1 MPPPPTTIKTS
12 SRPTQKAPVVS
23 YASYPPQK
31 EHYEEPVS
39 INEHPDIGESE
50 EIPLS
55 EKNRLHQRMKQLT
68 QQDLA
73 QVVLIIQENCSE
85 GFKDLGGGRS
95 QLLLDN
101 VDAETFK
108 KMNSKIDDL
117 LEGEKTSGS
126 KKVKL

>member
-1 MPPPPTTIKTS
+1 MEYIEPIGSSSHPAPPEKVAPPPSVKS
-12 SRPTQKAPVVS
+12 SRPSHKAPAVS
-23 YASYPPQK
+23 YSSYQHPK

-39 INEHPDIGESE
+39 INEHVDAGDSE
-50 EIPLS
+50 DIPLS

-73 QVVLIIQENCSE
+73 QVVFIVQENCSE

-101 VDAETFK
+101 IDA
-108 KMNSKIDDL
+108 
-117 LEGEKTSGS
+117 
-126 KKVKL
+126 